1 MSNPA
6 ESSSS
11 SLRTLALFLLP
22 ILGIVLVVAAIFATR
37 SKEKSSVSVV
47 VAEDQ
52 AGAAAINTG
61 VVIDA
66 TGRDLIV
73 PQMGYRYK
81 VFIDDESDDRSSGIA
96 KIGGMVTFIPGGR
109 RGMTAIVDVT
119 RVRERV
125 TDAVLVKVLS
135 EVALPPKAPRP
146 AFVPQAGDAAGHVV
160 PGAEMD
166 VIITEASEK
175 NPSTEGV
182 AKVAGLVVFV
192 NGVPTIGERV
202 NVRIV
207 ERRERMAFAEPTG
220 KPAGTD
226 PLPTYA
232 APVRAPRA
240 AFVPL
245 AGDPVVVGAEMD
257 VVVSEPS
264 EKNPYAEGIARIG
277 GLVVS
282 VKGVTTIGERVNVR
296 IVERLERI
304 AFAEPTGKPAGTDP
318 LPTYAAPARAPRA
331 AFVPPPGDSAAHVIP
346 GAEMDVII
354 AEASEKNPGTEGV
367 AKIGGLVVFVSGATA
382 IGERVNVR
390 IVERR
395 ERMAFAELTG
405 KPAGTDPLPVYA
417 APARPPRAPRAA
429 YVPPADDP
437 TAHVVA
443 GAEMDVVI
451 VEPSERNPATDGVAK
466 IGGLVVFVNGATT
479 IGERVNVRIVERKE
493 RIALAMPTG
502 KPAGTDPLPV
512 IAAPPPRAPRNFVP
526 GPGDSAPHVVPG
538 AVIAATIV
546 EPSTKNPTTEGIAKI
561 DGFVIFVKGAT
572 TPGQAVNVRIVE
584 RSQRVAS
591 GEVTTDPVAA
601 APAPAAPVAPAPVAP
616 APIVAPAAPVAPA
629 PVAAPAVPA
638 AVAPVAV
645 APAPVAAPA
654 IVPAAEPETA
664 VPAAEVV
671 PAAVEAVETAIPAAA
686 GEEEAP
692 LEP

>member
-11 SLRTLALFLLP
+11 TLRTLALILLP
-22 ILGIVLVVAAIFATR
+22 ILGIVLVAAAIFATR
-37 SKEKSSVSVV
+37 TKEKSNVSVV
-47 VAEDQ
+47 VAQDQ

-66 TGRDLIV
+66 TGRDPIV

-96 KIGGMVTFIPGGR
+96 KIGGMATFIPGGR
-109 RGMTAIVDVT
+109 RGMTAIVDAT

-125 TDAVLVKVLS
+125 VDAILIKILS
-135 EVALPPKAPRP
+135 EVALPPKAPRAP
-146 AFVPQAGDAAGHVV
+146 FVPRPGDAAGHVV

-166 VIITEASEK
+166 VIISEASEK
-175 NPSTEGV
+175 NPATEGV

-192 NGVPTIGERV
+192 NGVPAIGERV
-202 NVRIV
+202 NVRIT

-220 KPAGTD
+220 KPAGTE

-232 APVRAPRA
+232 APARAPRA
-240 AFVPL
+240 AFVPPP
-245 AGDPVVVGAEMD
+245 GDPVVVGAEMD

-304 AFAEPTGKPAGTDP
+304 AFAEPTGNPPGTGP
-318 LPTYAAPARAPRA
+318 LPVIAAPARAPRP
-331 AFVPPPGDSAAHVIP
+331 AFVPPPGDSAAHVVP
-346 GAEMDVII
+346 GAEMDIVI
-354 AEASEKNPGTEGV
+354 AEASAKNPATEGV
-367 AKIGGLVVFVSGATA
+367 AKVGGLVVFVDGATA

-390 IVERR
+390 ITDRL

-405 KPAGTDPLPVYA
+405 KPAGTDPLPVET
-417 APARPPRAPRAA
+417 PRPFRAPRAA

-443 GAEMDVVI
+443 GAEMDMI
-451 VEPSERNPATDGVAK
+451 IAEPSEKNPATDGVAK

-479 IGERVNVRIVERKE
+479 IGERVNVRIIERKE
-493 RIALAMPTG
+493 RIAIAMPTG

-512 IAAPPPRAPRNFVP
+512 IAPPPPRAPRTYVP

-572 TPGQAVNVRIVE
+572 TPGQAVNVRITE
-584 RSQRVAS
+584 RSQRIAS

-601 APAPAAPVAPAPVAP
+601 APVAAPA
-616 APIVAPAAPVAPA
+616 ISA
-629 PVAAPAVPA
+629 PVAAPATPVAPA
-638 AVAPVAV
+638 LAPVAPAV
-645 APAPVAAPA
+645 VPAPAPAV
-654 IVPAAEPETA
+654 VPAAEPEAA
-664 VPAAEVV
+664 VPAPEAI
-671 PAAVEAVETAIPAAA
+671 PAIEEEADTAIPAAPA
-686 GEEEAP
+686 EEAP
-692 LEP
+692 LAP

>member
-1 MSNPA
+1 MNHPSPA
-6 ESSSS
+6 SSGP
-11 SLRTLALFLLP
+11 LRTAALILLP
-22 ILGIVLVVAAIFATR
+22 ILGIALVVAAIFATK
-37 SKEKSSVSVV
+37 SKEKSVVTVV
-47 VAEDQ
+47 VGEGQ
-52 AGAAAINTG
+52 AGATAINTG
-61 VVIDA
+61 GIIDA
-66 TGRDLIV
+66 TGDDPLL
-73 PQMGYRYK
+73 PQLGYRYK
-81 VFIDDESDDRSSGIA
+81 VFVDDESDDRSSGIA
-96 KIGGMVTFIPGGR
+96 KIGRMTTFIPDAR

-125 TDAVLVKVLS
+125 VDAILIDVLS
-135 EVALPPKAPRP
+135 EVALPPKPPRA
-146 AFVPQAGDAAGHVV
+146 AFVPQPGDSAGHVV

-166 VIITEASEK
+166 VIITEASSK
-175 NPSTEGV
+175 NPETEGV
-182 AKVAGLVVFV
+182 AKVAGLIVFV

-232 APVRAPRA
+232 MPGRAPRA
-240 AFVPL
+240 AYVPP
-245 AGDPVVVGAEMD
+245 AGDPVIVGAEMD
-257 VVVSEPS
+257 VIVSEPS

-304 AFAEPTGKPAGTDP
+304 AFAERTGKPAGTDP

-354 AEASEKNPGTEGV
+354 AEASAKNPATEGV
-367 AKIGGLVVFVSGATA
+367 AKVGGLVVFVNGATA

-390 IVERR
+390 ITDRL

-405 KPAGTDPLPVYA
+405 NPPGTEPLPEIA
-417 APARPPRAPRAA
+417 PSRPARPPRAA
-429 YVPPADDP
+429 YVPPAGDP

-451 VEPSERNPATDGVAK
+451 AEASEKNPLTDGVAK

-479 IGERVNVRIVERKE
+479 IGERVNVRIVERRE
-493 RIALAMPTG
+493 RVATAMPTG
-502 KPAGTDPLPV
+502 KPAGTEPLPV
-512 IAAPPPRAPRNFVP
+512 YAAPAPRAPRNYVP

-538 AVIAATIV
+538 AVIATTIV
-546 EPSTKNPTTEGIAKI
+546 EPSEKNPATEGVAKI

-572 TPGQAVNVRIVE
+572 TVGQAVNVRITE
-584 RSQRVAS
+584 RSRTIAI
-591 GEVTTDPVAA
+591 GEATTDPVAA
-601 APAPAAPVAPAPVAP
+601 APASAAPVAVPAAAP
-616 APIVAPAAPVAPA
+616 AATPAAPAVAPAAESAAEAPA
-629 PVAAPAVPA
+629 AESAPAVAGAEVPEASEAPA
-638 AVAPVAV
+638 AP
-645 APAPVAAPA
+645 
-654 IVPAAEPETA
+654 
-664 VPAAEVV
+664 
-671 PAAVEAVETAIPAAA
+671 
-686 GEEEAP
+686 
-692 LEP
+692 

>member
-207 ERRERMAFAEPTG
+207 ERRERM
-220 KPAGTD
+220 
-226 PLPTYA
+226 
-232 APVRAPRA
+232 
-240 AFVPL
+240 
-245 AGDPVVVGAEMD
+245 
-257 VVVSEPS
+257 
-264 EKNPYAEGIARIG
+264 
-277 GLVVS
+277 
-282 VKGVTTIGERVNVR
+282 
-296 IVERLERI
+296 